1 MHVTTNIF
9 SFTVLCVFVSTTE
22 MIDANV
28 GKVVS
33 SVGSYLRK
41 HILMYFLLLHI
52 NISAYYCSGWI
63 LQRND
68 YIHYDIKYLFFIP
81 GSYLVF
87 WEKSVMASKRI
98 IL

>member
-28 GKVVS
+28 GKFVS

-52 NISAYYCSGWI
+52 NIPATIAAAGFCKGMI
-63 LQRND
+63 T
-68 YIHYDIKYLFFIP
+68 YIHYDIK
-81 GSYLVF
+81 
-87 WEKSVMASKRI
+87 
-98 IL
+98 

>member
-52 NISAYYCSGWI
+52 NIPAIIAAAG
-63 LQRND
+63 
-68 YIHYDIKYLFFIP
+68 FFKGMITYKERVVDRLP
-81 GSYLVF
+81 LMTYGLKLSL
-87 WEKSVMASKRI
+87 EA
-98 IL
+98 

>member
-9 SFTVLCVFVSTTE
+9 SFTLLCVFVSTTE

-52 NISAYYCSGWI
+52 NIPAIIAVAGFCKGMI
-63 LQRND
+63 T
-68 YIHYDIKYLFFIP
+68 YI
-81 GSYLVF
+81 
-87 WEKSVMASKRI
+87 I
-98 IL
+98 ILNRWLHTIAVFHICFFYSQQY